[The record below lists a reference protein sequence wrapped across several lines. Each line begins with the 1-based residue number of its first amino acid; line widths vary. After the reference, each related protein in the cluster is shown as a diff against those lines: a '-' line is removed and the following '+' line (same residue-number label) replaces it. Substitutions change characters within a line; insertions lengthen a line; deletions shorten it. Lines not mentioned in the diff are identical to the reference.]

1 MAVFLISCLIWIV
14 PVASFEWT
22 HHMILDQDGM
32 FHILWKPEKDKI
44 TFELQVSYMSS
55 DHENT
60 NSVLKIVMYTQ
71 NKYFDSIMILLYSN
85 ILETVAINELLCMK
99 NAGT

>member
-14 PVASFEWT
+14 PVTSFEWT

-44 TFELQVSYMSS
+44 TFELQVSYTAS
-55 DHENT
+55 DHENL
-60 NSVLKIVMYTQ
+60 NFVLRIIIKQ
-71 NKYFDSIMILLYSN
+71 NKQQLHSIMLVLLAQSSRTT
-85 ILETVAINELLCMK
+85 EA
-99 NAGT
+99 

>member
-14 PVASFEWT
+14 PVTSFEWT

-44 TFELQVSYMSS
+44 TFELQVSSISS
-55 DHENT
+55 DNENQ
-60 NSVLKIVMYTQ
+60 I
-71 NKYFDSIMILLYSN
+71 KYFDSTGTPPLTLFF
-85 ILETVAINELLCMK
+85 ETLK
-99 NAGT
+99 NRVSRKPWC

>member
-1 MAVFLISCLIWIV
+1 MAVLLISCLIWIV

-44 TFELQVSYMSS
+44 TFELQVSYISL
-55 DHENT
+55 DHETLN
-60 NSVLKIVMYTQ
+60 NVPPG
-71 NKYFDSIMILLYSN
+71 
-85 ILETVAINELLCMK
+85 LE
-99 NAGT
+99 

>member
-14 PVASFEWT
+14 PVTSFEWT

-44 TFELQVSYMSS
+44 TFELQVSYISS
-55 DHENT
+55 DNE
-60 NSVLKIVMYTQ
+60 IQ
-71 NKYFDSIMILLYSN
+71 IKYFDSTNYEYIVHGLR
-85 ILETVAINELLCMK
+85 THDV
-99 NAGT
+99 

>member
-14 PVASFEWT
+14 PVTSFEWT

-44 TFELQVSYMSS
+44 TFELQVSYMSL
-55 DHENT
+55 DHENP
-60 NSVLKIVMYTQ
+60 NFVFKIVIRGHTLITLAHKGTYLVCKMLT
-71 NKYFDSIMILLYSN
+71 
-85 ILETVAINELLCMK
+85 TVL
-99 NAGT
+99 

>member
-44 TFELQVSYMSS
+44 TFELQVS
-55 DHENT
+55 
-60 NSVLKIVMYTQ
+60 
-71 NKYFDSIMILLYSN
+71 
-85 ILETVAINELLCMK
+85 
-99 NAGT
+99 